1 MKRVGKTVAGF
12 CALCLLPV
20 SLLLSSC
27 TSVSEPGA
35 GMEVVDLSGGNSF
48 SGVLEQRKIP
58 KGIQYSGFLIP
69 AMPDSDWVAPMRFQS
84 ARKAVWGLGDPK
96 NRLHT
101 VIAEVKIS
109 DLLSPEAVK
118 HFSVSKLKQAM
129 RQSLSR
135 SSRRVK
141 MESFDV
147 WSGERCGCRSVE
159 YKAESVD
166 TGSRHSKARMK
177 LFMRGF
183 VVLTGE
189 KRMLSAVVSERTD
202 DPEASQNLDAA
213 EHFLERI
220 RFPEGEESSGE
231 EKNPS
236 MIFEQRK
243 RK

>member
-84 ARKAVWGLGDPK
+84 SRRAVWGMGDPE

-101 VIAEVKIS
+101 LIAEIRIS
-109 DLLSPEAVK
+109 EALPGK
-118 HFSVSKLKQAM
+118 ERKRFSISTLKQAM
-129 RQSLSR
+129 RRSLARR
-135 SSRRVK
+135 SGAGRMK
-141 MESFDV
+141 SFKV
-147 WSGERCGCRSVE
+147 WSGERCGRASVE
-159 YKAESVD
+159 YQSESAD
-166 TGSRHSKARMK
+166 TRSRHSGRPLT
-177 LFMRGF
+177 LFLRGF

-189 KRMLSAVVSERTD
+189 NRMLSAVVSERSD
-202 DPEASQNLDAA
+202 DPDASQNVRAA
-213 EHFLERI
+213 EELLDQI
-220 RFPEGEESSGE
+220 RFPDS
-231 EKNPS
+231 EKRCLRNKPFAIS
-236 MIFEQRK
+236 INDRG
-243 RK
+243 

>member
-1 MKRVGKTVAGF
+1 
-12 CALCLLPV
+12 
-20 SLLLSSC
+20 
-27 TSVSEPGA
+27 
-35 GMEVVDLSGGNSF
+35 
-48 SGVLEQRKIP
+48 
-58 KGIQYSGFLIP
+58 
-69 AMPDSDWVAPMRFQS
+69 
-84 ARKAVWGLGDPK
+84 
-96 NRLHT
+96 
-101 VIAEVKIS
+101 
-109 DLLSPEAVK
+109 
-118 HFSVSKLKQAM
+118 
-129 RQSLSR
+129 
-135 SSRRVK
+135 

-159 YKAESVD
+159 YKAESTD
-166 TGSRHSKARMK
+166 TGSRHSKTRLK

-213 EHFLERI
+213 EHFLDRI